1 MIDAGEGN
9 DRIGNP
15 ISGRPIDPSQARS
28 MTVQFWIATT
38 TQYATELYA
47 GGDDQINCLE
57 VVEGITCPV
66 EMMIDWLYG
75 YGGDDVLIGGAGDDF
90 LYGYGGADRFVF
102 DFTQSGQDDVYDN
115 GLFTEDDVIGYLM
128 EGRGLT
134 NSQAV
139 EFVRSADASAIQ
151 ALKTEFPGVFP
162 EVNDTVRINAICP
175 MSACHGF
182 NRIARVALA
191 SIFNRWPA
199 PDTSVAVWMRGPN
212 DFFGFGI
219 ERFEFADV
227 TLTQA
232 ELVATL
238 PPVPS
243 EWPIEGTADADYL
256 QGSDSADIL
265 VGKAGDDDLE
275 GERGMTFT
283 STMPGTVADYILDY
297 NYGEDAGI
305 DTVSLGMGI
314 NPADVR
320 ATFQIEDYG
329 DEVYYSVYLYFGET
343 GTDSLWLDWDYSFDD
358 GTQIIHES
366 SKIEYLQFLSIDGG
380 QVFDLAA
387 IVDARQE

>member
-1 MIDAGEGN
+1 M
-9 DRIGNP
+9 
-15 ISGRPIDPSQARS
+15 
-28 MTVQFWIATT
+28 
-38 TQYATELYA
+38 
-47 GGDDQINCLE
+47 
-57 VVEGITCPV
+57 
-66 EMMIDWLYG
+66 
-75 YGGDDVLIGGAGDDF
+75 LIGGEGDDF
-90 LYGYGGADRFVF
+90 LYGHGGADRYIF
-102 DFTQSGQDDVYDN
+102 DFTQSGRDEVVDN
-115 GLFTEDDVIGYLM
+115 GLFTEDDVIGYLI

-134 NSQAV
+134 NDQAV
-139 EFVRSADASAIQ
+139 EFVRSADASSIQ
-151 ALKTEFPGVFP
+151 ALETEFPGVFE
-162 EVNDTVRINAICP
+162 EVNDTVRINANLSDVNLSWIQP
-175 MSACHGF
+175 DSEGRLGI
-182 NRIARVALA
+182 NIQPLA
-191 SIFNRWPA
+191 SS
-199 PDTSVAVWMRGPN
+199 DTSVEVWMRGPN

-243 EWPIEGTADADYL
+243 VWPIEGTPGADYL

-275 GERGMTFT
+275 GEAGDDVYLYNAGDGGDF
-283 STMPGTVADYILDY
+283 ILDY
-297 NYGEDAGI
+297 NGTEPAGV
-305 DTVSLGMGI
+305 DTLSLGMGI
-314 NPADVR
+314 NPADIK
-320 ATFQIEDYG
+320 ATFQIEDFG
-329 DEVYYSVYLYFGET
+329 DEVYYSVFLYFGET